1 MYLKTL
7 QTQLTH
13 LIDNRLHIG
22 HHEKNLARKMNS
34 YNFAI
39 RHDISIMDLR
49 KTIWSLNYVFYNFT
63 ELFYYRN
70 NILFVETEGV
80 LPIKSLLE
88 TYQQNNLILSNNFIN
103 EAGFVQKEWVKG
115 LLSNW
120 KIIYD
125 LLKHKNHKKGNKTLT
140 RKLNALSGLKKKQNQ
155 PLLPDFIFVCN
166 VNNSWAFKEMIKAK
180 IPLFGLVDSNM
191 NPEFFLYSILGNNDS
206 IESIKF
212 CLSLLMLSQKE
223 SMLQERK
230 MLYYLILIKIKQV
243 IKK

>member
-13 LIDNRLHIG
+13 LIENRLHIG
-22 HHEKNLARKMNS
+22 HNEKNLARKMNS

-39 RHDISIMDLR
+39 RHNISILDLR
-49 KTIWSLNYVFYNFT
+49 KTIWSLNYVFYNFS

-70 NILFVETEGV
+70 NILFVETEGL
-80 LPIKSLLE
+80 LPIKTLLE
-88 TYQQNNLILSNNFIN
+88 NYQQNNLVLSNNFLKN
-103 EAGFVQKEWVKG
+103 AGFVQKEWVKG

-120 KIIYD
+120 KVVYD
-125 LLKHKNHKKGNKTLT
+125 LLKYKKKINNKSFL
-140 RKLNALSGLKKKQNQ
+140 RKFNALLGLKKKQNQ

-166 VNNSWAFKEMIKAK
+166 VNNNWALKEMLKAK

-191 NPEFFLYSILGNNDS
+191 NPEFFLYSITGNNDS
-206 IESIKF
+206 IESVKF
-212 CLSLLMLSQKE
+212 CLSLLILSQKE
-223 SMLQERK
+223 SMIQERK
-230 MLYYLILIKIKQV
+230 VLYYLILIKIKQI